1 MESFEE
7 MLEQLNNGYV
17 FEFMYMDKQHK
28 VMSFDKTTYTV
39 IKYTNDN
46 KSNREERKIVKSE
59 VLKEMYKDMTNI
71 TYSY

>member
-7 MLEQLNNGYV
+7 MLEQLNQGYI
-17 FEFMYMDKQHK
+17 FEFMYMDKPHK
-28 VMSFDKTTYTV
+28 VMSFDKVTYTV

-46 KSNREERKIVKSE
+46 NSNREERKIVNTK
-59 VLKEMYKDMTNI
+59 VLKEMYRDMTNI